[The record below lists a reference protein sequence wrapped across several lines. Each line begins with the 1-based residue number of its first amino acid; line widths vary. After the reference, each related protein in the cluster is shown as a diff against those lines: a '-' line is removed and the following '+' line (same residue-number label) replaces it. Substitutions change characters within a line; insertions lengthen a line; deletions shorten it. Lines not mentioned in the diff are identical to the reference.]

1 MKNTNCNLSD
11 YEQLSM
17 DEKNTTNEEISG
29 REMPIIVAAFGI
41 ALDTGLVCGFF
52 IGVF

>member
-17 DEKNTTNEEISG
+17 DEKNTTNEEIWG
-29 REMPIIVAAFGI
+29 REMPIIVAAFSI
-41 ALDTGLVCGFF
+41 ALAAGLICGFF
-52 IGVF
+52 LGGF